1 MVKANHIGKRV
12 VVGGIFALLLTIGSF
27 DLQAQGKN
35 KKKKGKDSVPNEI
48 SENDRFQSEY
58 YFVEGEKFFMLEDY
72 AKAYELFSLSNDI
85 DPKNPGVHYKMAQ
98 ILAESGDFEKALE
111 HANETIALD
120 SQNKYYFLLTAEIYT
135 NMSNFQE
142 AANLY
147 EKMIATLPNNESYL
161 FDLAALYIYQDKLDK
176 ALDVYNRAET
186 FFGVL
191 EEITYQK
198 QQIFI
203 QQGKIDMAIAEGQKL
218 IETYPEQSDYKL
230 TLAEVLISNQK
241 EEEAIPYLE
250 AVLRDNPNN
259 AQASVRLSEI
269 YRKSGQTEKAMASLH
284 NAFSNPALNVSAK
297 VQLLAGYIA
306 QLPNPELEAAA
317 KELAVDLIEAH
328 PDNEEAQAI
337 SGDLEFRLGNKEK
350 AKGYYI
356 KALELANDNY
366 NLWQN
371 VISIE
376 MELEDYEAAAAHAEQ
391 AIEVFPNQALLY
403 YFGGT
408 AYLVKKQYRKAV
420 NSLESG
426 KKLATSDPDLAG
438 FIIGQL
444 GDAYNGMKE
453 YAKSDAAYEEALA
466 INSDNDYVLNNYSYY
481 LSLRKEHLQR
491 ALELSTRLVEKNPD
505 NGTYLDT
512 HAWVLY
518 VNGDYK
524 ESKYYLEKAMKDS
537 ENLSGT
543 IVEHYGDVLFQLGE
557 VDDAVEQWKKA
568 KSMKDTSKLIDKK
581 IADRK
586 LYEE

>member
-1 MVKANHIGKRV
+1 MVNADHIVKRV
-12 VVGGIFALLLTIGSF
+12 IATGAFALLLVALSF
-27 DLQAQGKN
+27 DLQAQGK
-35 KKKKGKDSVPNEI
+35 KKKSRDGVPSEI
-48 SENDRFQSEY
+48 SENDRFQAEY

-85 DPKNPGVHYKMAQ
+85 DPKSSGVHYKMAQ
-98 ILAESGDFEKALE
+98 ILAESGDFEKALT
-111 HANETIALD
+111 HANEAIKLD
-120 SQNKYYFLLTAEIYT
+120 SDNKYYFLLTAEIYT

-142 AANLY
+142 AASLY
-147 EKMIATLPNNESYL
+147 ERMISTLPNNESYL

-176 ALDVYNRAET
+176 ALDVYNRAED

-203 QQGKIDMAIAEGQKL
+203 QQGKIDLAIAEGQKL
-218 IETYPEQSDYKL
+218 IDTYPDESDYKL

-241 EEEAIPYLE
+241 EKEAIPYLE
-250 AVLRDNPNN
+250 AVLRDNPSN

-269 YRKSGQTEKAMASLH
+269 YRKNGQTEKAMESLH
-284 NAFSNPALNVSAK
+284 NAFSNPSLNVNAK

-306 QLPNPELEAAA
+306 QLPNPELETAA

-328 PDNEEAQAI
+328 PDNVDAQAI

-350 AKGYYI
+350 ARGFYLR
-356 KALELANDNY
+356 ALELDNTNY

-376 MELEDYEAAAAHAEQ
+376 MELEDYQGAAQHAEQ
-391 AIEVFPNQALLY
+391 AIEIFPNQALLY

-408 AYLVKKQYRKAV
+408 AYLVKKDYRRAA
-420 NSLESG
+420 NNLEAG
-426 KKLATSDPDLAG
+426 KKLATSDPDLSG

-444 GDAYNGMKE
+444 GDAYNGLE
-453 YAKSDAAYEEALA
+453 DYPKSDAAYEEALK

-481 LSLRKEHLQR
+481 LSLRKEKLDR
-491 ALELSTRLVEKNPD
+491 ALELSKRLVEKNPD

-518 VNGDYK
+518 VRGDYK
-524 ESKYYLEKAMKDS
+524 ESKFYLEKALADS
-537 ENLSGT
+537 ENVSGT
-543 IVEHYGDVLFQLGE
+543 IVEHYGDVLFRLGKIDE
-557 VDDAVEQWKKA
+557 AVEQWKKA
-568 KSMKDTSKLIDKK
+568 KSMKDTTKLIDKK

>member
-1 MVKANHIGKRV
+1 MMNANQILKRV
-12 VVGGIFALLLTIGSF
+12 IATGMLVPAMTLFAL
-27 DLQAQGKN
+27 DLHAQGK
-35 KKKKGKDSVPNEI
+35 KKKSKADPSTPTEI
-48 SENDRFQSEY
+48 SENDRFQAEY
-58 YFVEGEKFFMLEDY
+58 YFIEGEKFFMLEDY

-85 DPKNPGVHYKMAQ
+85 DPKNAGVHYKMAQ
-98 ILAESGDFEKALE
+98 ILAESGDFEKALN
-111 HANETIALD
+111 HANLAMELD
-120 SQNKYYFLLTAEIYT
+120 NKNKYYYLLAAEIYT

-142 AANLY
+142 AAGLY
-147 EKMIATLPNNESYL
+147 ERMISSLPNNETYL

-176 ALDVYNRAET
+176 ALGVYTRAEDY
-186 FFGVL
+186 FGVL

-198 QQIFI
+198 QQIYI
-203 QQGKIDMAIAEGQKL
+203 QQGKIDLAIAEGQKL
-218 IETYPEQSDYKL
+218 IDTYPEESDYKL

-241 EEEAIPYLE
+241 EKEAIPYLE
-250 AVLRDNPNN
+250 AVLIENPAN

-269 YRKSGQTEKAMASLH
+269 YRKNGQTEKAMESLH
-284 NAFSNPALNVSAK
+284 SAFSNPSLNVNAK

-306 QLPNPELEAAA
+306 QLPNPDLETPA
-317 KELAVDLIEAH
+317 KELAVDLITAH
-328 PDNEEAQAI
+328 PDNVDAHAI

-350 AKGYYI
+350 ARDFYV
-356 KALELANDNY
+356 KALELDNANY

-376 MELEDYEAAAAHAEQ
+376 MELGDFEGAASHAQQ
-391 AIEVFPNQALLY
+391 AIEIFPNQALLY

-408 AYLVKKQYRKAV
+408 AYLVKKKYREAI
-420 NSLESG
+420 NNLEAG
-426 KKLATSDPDLAG
+426 KKLAVSDPDLSG

-444 GDAYNGMKE
+444 GDAYNGIKE
-453 YAKSDAAYEEALA
+453 YAKSDESYEEALRIDA
-466 INSDNDYVLNNYSYY
+466 NNDYVLNNYSYY
-481 LSLRKEHLQR
+481 LSLRKIKLDR

-518 VNGDYK
+518 VRGEYK
-524 ESKYYLEKAMKDS
+524 ESKFYLEKAILDT

-543 IVEHYGDVLFQLGE
+543 IVEHYGDVLFQLG
-557 VDDAVEQWKKA
+557 DIDGAVEQWKRA
-568 KSMKDTSKLIDKK
+568 RTLNDTSELIDKK